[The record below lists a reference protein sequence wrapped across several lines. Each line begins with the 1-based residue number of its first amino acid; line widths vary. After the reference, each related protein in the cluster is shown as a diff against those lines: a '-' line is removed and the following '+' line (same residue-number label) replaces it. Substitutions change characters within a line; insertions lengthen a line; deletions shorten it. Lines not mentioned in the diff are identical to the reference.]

1 VCVAS
6 DRINNNSK
14 NQKIK
19 AQKKRGKKIYLA
31 FSLFFP
37 PVVVSFFLLGLLVF
51 FFHS

>member
-19 AQKKRGKKIYLA
+19 APQKKEEEKIYLA
-31 FSLFFP
+31 YSLFFLLLLFP
-37 PVVVSFFLLGLLVF
+37 SFFWAF
-51 FFHS
+51 